1 MSVDGAQTS
10 IDAFDWMTWQ
20 PGVRATLM
28 LIRNEDN
35 LLLIDKL
42 TGLGKGKVNAP
53 GGKIEQ
59 GESPVE
65 CAIRETFEEVGLQV
79 HDAREV
85 AHLRFLM
92 SDYPDIECFAFS
104 ALSYSGSASSSQE
117 ARPFWC
123 PIAEI
128 PYNKM
133 WADDVLWL
141 PKVLE
146 GRFVRGDF
154 RFEGDRL
161 DSYLLHEERCL

>member
-1 MSVDGAQTS
+1 MSAGDTQTS
-10 IDAFDWMTWQ
+10 LEHFDWAAWQ

-28 LIRNEDN
+28 LVRNDDH

-53 GGKIEQ
+53 GGKIEP
-59 GESPVE
+59 GETPVE

-85 AHLRFLM
+85 GHLRFLM
-92 SDYPDIECFAFS
+92 SDYSDIECFVFT
-104 ALSYSGSASSSQE
+104 ALSFSGSASASQE
-117 ARPFWC
+117 AKPFWC
-123 PIAEI
+123 PIPEI
-128 PYNKM
+128 PYNRM

-146 GRFVRGDF
+146 GRFIRGAF
-154 RFEGDRL
+154 RFEGE
-161 DSYLLHEERCL
+161 LLESFLLNEVK